1 MSPSEALE
9 VVARVRELWPKCDWG
24 APTVGLFTRSIGPC
38 DFAASVK
45 AIDGFREKTSGSFI
59 DVSKAIE
66 AVKAGQPKGRG
77 WSGGTLPPS
86 WRPVAIRLGMKDAT
100 PQDVL
105 VAYWSSFRGY
115 WSDEAIWRG
124 VVADLRSVCSL
135 TLEQAAYVAD
145 QRVGPVP
152 DVIEAI
158 RADEQAAKELVM
170 RGSDWAMAE
179 LRRRGNVASQKWAK
193 ECAERRRREE
203 QQRAELRTTRLRDLV
218 RKAEG
223 LLESA

>member
-1 MSPSEALE
+1 MTPTEAANLLDH
-9 VVARVRELWPKCDWG
+9 VKSLWPRCDWED
-24 APTVGLFTRSIGPC
+24 ATKRVFTRAVLPLDAMASG
-38 DFAASVK
+38 AALDK
-45 AIDGFREKTSGSFI
+45 YRAETAGAFI
-59 DVSKAIE
+59 DVAKAIE
-66 AVKAGQPKGRG
+66 AIKSGQPKGRG

-193 ECAERRRREE
+193 ECAERRRHEE